1 MISIL
6 HTQIET
12 SLHSASDIF
21 DTLLHSFLDSLKI
34 LPFLFVAFLI
44 IEFLEHKAQD
54 KIKHLF
60 TRAGT
65 AGPLI
70 GTLLGCIPQCGFSV
84 LSANLYSSHVIAL
97 GTLIAVFLSTSDEAI
112 ILLAAEPNGSS
123 EILKLVITKIIIS
136 LVFGYLIYFIEK
148 KTHKGHHHHHHAHDL
163 CEHDHCGCEEN
174 GGVLRPALIHTGK
187 VYGFVLLFTVII
199 DMVVALIGMDNFS
212 SILLSNSVF
221 QPFLSALIGF
231 IPNCAS
237 SVLLT
242 QLYIEDTLSFGSLI
256 AGLCTNAGAGLLILF
271 RDKSKIKSNLKIV
284 GLLYIC
290 SVIPGIILHFLE
302 TL

>member
-1 MISIL
+1 MISLL

-12 SLHSASDIF
+12 SLHSASDVL

-112 ILLAAEPNGSS
+112 ILLAAAPNGHN
-123 EILKLVITKIIIS
+123 EILKLVVTKIIIS
-136 LVFGYLIYFIEK
+136 LIFGYTIYFIEK

-187 VYGFVLLFTVII
+187 VYGFVLLFTIII

-212 SILLSNSVF
+212 TILLSDSVF

-242 QLYIEDTLSFGSLI
+242 HLYIEGTLSFGSLI

-271 RDKSKIKSNLKIV
+271 RDKSKIKSNLKIL
-284 GLLYIC
+284 GIFYIC
-290 SVIPGIILHFLE
+290 SVIPGIILHLSQ

>member
-1 MISIL
+1 M
-6 HTQIET
+6 T
-12 SLHSASDIF
+12 SLLHMHIESSIHNFSDVFEI
-21 DTLLHSFLDSLKI
+21 LYHSFLESLKI

-60 TRAGT
+60 TRAGA

-84 LSANLYSSHVIAL
+84 MSANLYSSRVIAL

-112 ILLAAEPNGSS
+112 ILLATAPNGST
-123 EILKLVITKIIIS
+123 EILKLVVTKIIIA
-136 LVFGYLIYFIEK
+136 LFFGYIIYFIEK
-148 KTHKGHHHHHHAHDL
+148 KTHKEHHHHHSHDI
-163 CEHDHCGCEEN
+163 CEHDHCGCDKN
-174 GGVLRPALIHTGK
+174 SGVLRPALIHTVK
-187 VYGFVLLFTVII
+187 VYGFVLLFTLII
-199 DMVVALIGMDNFS
+199 DMAVALIGIDNFS
-212 SILLSNSVF
+212 QILLSNSIF
-221 QPFLSALIGF
+221 QPFLAALIGF

-242 QLYIEDTLSFGSLI
+242 HLYIEETLSFGSLI

-271 RDKSKIKSNLKIV
+271 RDKSKIKENIKIAGV
-284 GLLYIC
+284 LYVC
-290 SVIPGIILHFLE
+290 SVIPGIILHVIE